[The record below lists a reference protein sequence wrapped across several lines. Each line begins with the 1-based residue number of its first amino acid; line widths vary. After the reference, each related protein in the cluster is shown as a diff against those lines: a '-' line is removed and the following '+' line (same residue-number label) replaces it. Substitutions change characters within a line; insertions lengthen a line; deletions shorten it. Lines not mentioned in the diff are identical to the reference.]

1 MTTVID
7 PQAALD
13 GRPPARRGAL
23 LRFVR
28 NPLGVISAVILL
40 VIVLGA
46 LLAPWITPN
55 DPAFA
60 DLDQVNSAPNAGYLL
75 GGDGSGRD
83 ILSRL
88 LAGARLTLLAGL
100 IVAVVALVLGLS
112 GGLLAGYVGR
122 WVDSS
127 LNFVT
132 DVIMALPAMILLVA
146 LFAVFGPNV
155 SIAMAA
161 FGILVSPFIYRLV
174 RTVVRGVRNELYVDA
189 ARVSG
194 LSDTRIVTRH
204 VLAAVRAPLIIV
216 GASTVGAGIAIQAG
230 LEFLGLG
237 DPSSPTWGGM
247 LNDAFLNI
255 YSAPLNVVW
264 PGLAIGL
271 TIGSLSLLAN
281 ALRDALEDTAPVRT
295 RTEEKR
301 LATQA
306 IRTSRVPDSSAPTVP
321 DRDLLVS
328 VSGLRIGY
336 PDGRGGEKIVVSD
349 VDLSIARGE
358 IVGLVGES
366 GSGKSQTAFAILGL
380 LPPTARILDGS
391 VQVAG
396 REMTTIADRD
406 LLALRGTTIAYVP
419 QEPMSNLDPSFTVG
433 HQLVTPMRR
442 RLGLSRADA
451 TSRALDLLDRVGI
464 ADPKRTFGSY
474 AHQISGGMAQ
484 RVLIAGA
491 ISCDPELI
499 VADEPTTAL
508 DVTVQAEV
516 LDLLRDLQ
524 KERGMGMLLVTH
536 NFGVVADICDRVSV
550 MQQGQIVETGQV
562 DELFARPRHPY
573 SRTLLGSTLE
583 SRPPR
588 VERDGGVAR

>member
-1 MTTVID
+1 MTAVID
-7 PQAALD
+7 PRSAVD

-23 LRFVR
+23 RRFVS
-28 NPLGVISAVILL
+28 NPLGLVSAGILA
-40 VIVLGA
+40 VIVLSA

-60 DLDQVNSAPNAGYLL
+60 DLTQVNSSPNADYLL

-100 IVAVVALVLGLS
+100 IVAVVALTLGLA

-127 LNFVT
+127 LNFIT

-155 SIAMAA
+155 SIAMTA

-216 GASTVGAGIAIQAG
+216 GANTVGAGIAIQAG

-237 DPSSPTWGGM
+237 DPSAPTWGGM

-255 YSAPLNVVW
+255 YSAPVNVVW

-295 RTEEKR
+295 RAQERLTTE
-301 LATQA
+301 A
-306 IRTSRVPDSSAPTVP
+306 IRTGRIPAVDAVEPDGE
-321 DRDLLVS
+321 LLVS
-328 VSGLRIGY
+328 VRDLRIGY
-336 PDGRGGEKIVVSD
+336 PDGQGAEKVVVSG

-380 LPPTARILDGS
+380 LPPTARILGGS
-391 VQVAG
+391 VRVAG
-396 REMTTIADRD
+396 HEMAEIDDRD
-406 LLALRGTTIAYVP
+406 LRALRGTTIAYVP

-433 HQLVTPMRR
+433 HQLVVPMRR
-442 RLGLSRADA
+442 RLGLGRQEAKA
-451 TSRALDLLDRVGI
+451 RALDLLDRVGI
-464 ADPKRTFGSY
+464 ADPRRTFTSY

-491 ISCDPELI
+491 ISCDPELL

-524 KERGMGMLLVTH
+524 KERTMGMLLVTH
-536 NFGVVADICDRVSV
+536 NFGVVADICDRVAV
-550 MQQGQIVETGQV
+550 MQQGRIVETGAV
-562 DELFARPRHPY
+562 DESFAHPRHPY
-573 SRTLLGSTLE
+573 SRSLLGSTLE

-588 VERDGGVAR
+588 RERDALDGVAR